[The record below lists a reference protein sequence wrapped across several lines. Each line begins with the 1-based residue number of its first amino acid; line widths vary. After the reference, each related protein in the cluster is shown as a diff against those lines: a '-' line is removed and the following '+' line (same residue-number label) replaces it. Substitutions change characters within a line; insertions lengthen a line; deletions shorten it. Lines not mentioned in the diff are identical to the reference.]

1 MRHARARGGN
11 LGSSHARPP
20 PHNRFLRATQ
30 IRSAALG
37 RRCSQMLLPG
47 LALRL
52 PGTVCGCGD
61 GIFNTRT
68 PSVFSMRLRFLRS
81 RFARRASEAAYR
93 RRWSSMRMSSGVPD
107 PSCLLA
113 SPFPECLAV
122 PGWRGRLSW
131 ARRGTVSLCG
141 CGMTISHPDAKTN
154 VLSRCE
160 ARCAPLA
167 KSPIFAC

>member
-20 PHNRFLRATQ
+20 PHDRFLRATQ

-61 GIFNTRT
+61 GIFNTPT
-68 PSVFSMRLRFLRS
+68 PSVFSMRLGFLRS

-93 RRWSSMRMSSGVPD
+93 RRWSSMR
-107 PSCLLA
+107 
-113 SPFPECLAV
+113 
-122 PGWRGRLSW
+122 
-131 ARRGTVSLCG
+131 VSLRAARVSRTRAACLQVRSQSVWLSQGGAGG
-141 CGMTISHPDAKTN
+141 CHGPGGGPCH
-154 VLSRCE
+154 
-160 ARCAPLA
+160 CAVA
-167 KSPIFAC
+167 A